1 MSNIPLDEK
10 ALKIRD
16 LAIQIFKK
24 KAGVK
29 AFESQSRTHE
39 IKDYDSYCILS
50 ISPDHIAVE
59 GNARI
64 EILRK
69 SNLTVETKLDIH

>member
-1 MSNIPLDEK
+1 MS
-10 ALKIRD
+10 
-16 LAIQIFKK
+16 IFKK
-24 KAGVK
+24 KTDVQ
-29 AFESQSRTHE
+29 AFEPKSRTHE

-50 ISPDHIAVE
+50 ITPEHIAVE

-69 SNLTVETKLDIH
+69 TNLALETKLDIH

>member
-1 MSNIPLDEK
+1 ML
-10 ALKIRD
+10 
-16 LAIQIFKK
+16 KK
-24 KAGVK
+24 KSGLK
-29 AFESQSRTHE
+29 AFEPEVRTHE

-50 ISPDHIAVE
+50 ITPNHIAVE

-64 EILRK
+64 EILKK